1 LDRILIP
8 LFLLAALVAILA
20 FKKRRKQITASVV
33 SLVFCCLLI
42 ELFLRIFSPQINEST
57 GLFETDKILG
67 WRFIPSTT
75 GSIVYQGEA
84 RHYIKTNSLGFRD
97 DEPEPG
103 KDVIMVL
110 GDSFVA
116 NIAVKHDE
124 VFTEVMEQ
132 ELENASVMNFGVS
145 GYAQTQEY
153 LILER
158 FAKQFHPK
166 LVFVVLYVRNDFLDN
181 IGGYWLFPRPK
192 AFIDPNGEV
201 QILIP
206 MDAEDPKRH
215 SMPMLELHRRMHLF
229 HFVQNK
235 WSNIRKGMK
244 KPSGGVHRPAPGT
257 PPELYLCK
265 REFDEATELMFKT
278 TEALIMK
285 MDRFGKERNLPVVFV
300 IAPTIYQVR
309 RERWNSYL
317 RTLGLDR
324 NDYDPALPGKRLMK
338 LAEKEGLSMLDLLPS
353 LGAKRG
359 QGEELYF
366 SNEQHWNK
374 HGNEVVAK
382 LLLDFMDARE

>member
-1 LDRILIP
+1 
-8 LFLLAALVAILA
+8 
-20 FKKRRKQITASVV
+20 
-33 SLVFCCLLI
+33 
-42 ELFLRIFSPQINEST
+42 
-57 GLFETDKILG
+57 
-67 WRFIPSTT
+67 
-75 GSIVYQGEA
+75 
-84 RHYIKTNSLGFRD
+84 
-97 DEPEPG
+97 
-103 KDVIMVL
+103 
-110 GDSFVA
+110 
-116 NIAVKHDE
+116 
-124 VFTEVMEQ
+124 
-132 ELENASVMNFGVS
+132 
-145 GYAQTQEY
+145 
-153 LILER
+153 
-158 FAKQFHPK
+158 
-166 LVFVVLYVRNDFLDN
+166 
-181 IGGYWLFPRPK
+181 
-192 AFIDPNGEV
+192 
-201 QILIP
+201 
-206 MDAEDPKRH
+206 
-215 SMPMLELHRRMHLF
+215 
-229 HFVQNK
+229 
-235 WSNIRKGMK
+235 MK

-374 HGNEVVAK
+374 HGNEVVAR